1 MVLQH
6 ATLAG
11 FTYVKLVEHIDAKC
25 RVVPRHRARAND
37 MVVEA
42 ISGAKRGMMNEYGR
56 AAGALERFNRC
67 DAAHAAEAIQRDFRN
82 LIAIF
87 DHQLGSLPHELPA
100 QSHISEA
107 KRTAERGLE
116 LVEDL
121 VELLRT
127 SR

>member
-1 MVLQH
+1 
-6 ATLAG
+6 
-11 FTYVKLVEHIDAKC
+11 
-25 RVVPRHRARAND
+25 
-37 MVVEA
+37 
-42 ISGAKRGMMNEYGR
+42 MNEYGR

-87 DHQLGSLPHELPA
+87 DHQLGSLPRDELPA